1 MKNKLISIAITMV
14 IMLGMVGCGNNSK
27 QKTDTSTAENS
38 KELKKLTLV
47 LDYTP
52 NTNHTGIYV
61 AKELGYLKDEG
72 IDLDIVQPP
81 EDGASLLVASGEA
94 QVGIDYQDTIA
105 AAYAQ
110 ETPLPVTNIAALV
123 QHNTSGIV
131 SLKGN
136 GMDRPKGLEGKKYA
150 TWGLQVEQAMIKN
163 VVEKDGGDFSKVK
176 LVPSSTSNIFTVLGK
191 DIDAVWIFY
200 GWDGIAAKVKNID
213 VDYFAF
219 KDINPVFDYYTPT
232 IIANNDFLKN
242 DPETAKAFL
251 RAVKKGYEY
260 SIENPK
266 EAAKILLKVNPELDK
281 NLVIA
286 SQEYLNNEY
295 ISDAKKWGYIDSTRW
310 NNFYDWLFENKLI
323 DVKIAN
329 DFGFTNEFLPE

>member
-1 MKNKLISIAITMV
+1 MKKIIGLILIGM
-14 IMLGMVGCGNNSK
+14 MLLVGCGEKQESK
-27 QKTDTSTAENS
+27 DGT
-38 KELKKLTLV
+38 KELTLV

-61 AKELGYLKDEG
+61 AKELGYFAEEG
-72 IDLDIVQPP
+72 IELNIVQPP
-81 EDGASLLVASGEA
+81 QDGAPVLVASGKA

-110 ETPLPVTNIAALV
+110 DEPLPVTNIAALV

-136 GMDRPKGLEGKKYA
+136 GMDRPKGMEGKKYA
-150 TWGLQVEQAMIKN
+150 TWGMEVEQAMIKN
-163 VVEKDGGDFSKVK
+163 VVEKDGGDFSKVQ
-176 LVPSSTSNIFTVLGK
+176 LVPSNYSDIFTGLGN

-200 GWDGIAAKVKNID
+200 GWDGIAAQVKNVA

-232 IIANNDFLKN
+232 IIANNEFLKE

-251 RAVKKGYEY
+251 RALKKGYEY

-266 EAAKILLKVNPELDK
+266 EAAEILLKDNPELDSA
-281 NLVIA
+281 LVMA
-286 SQEYLNNEY
+286 SQEYLKDEY
-295 ISDAKKWGYIDSTRW
+295 ISEAKRWGEFDSTRW
-310 NNFYDWLFENKLI
+310 NNFYAWLFENGLI
-323 DVKIAN
+323 EKEIPA
-329 DFGFTNEFLPE
+329 DFGFSNEYLPE

>member
-1 MKNKLISIAITMV
+1 MKKIIGLILIGM
-14 IMLGMVGCGNNSK
+14 MLLVGCGEKQESK
-27 QKTDTSTAENS
+27 DGT
-38 KELKKLTLV
+38 KELTLV

-61 AKELGYLKDEG
+61 AKELGYFAEEG
-72 IDLDIVQPP
+72 IELNIVQPP
-81 EDGASLLVASGEA
+81 QDGAPVLVASGKA

-110 ETPLPVTNIAALV
+110 DEPLPVTNIAALV

-136 GMDRPKGLEGKKYA
+136 GMDRPKGMEGKKYA
-150 TWGLQVEQAMIKN
+150 TWGMEVEQAMIKN
-163 VVEKDGGDFSKVK
+163 VVEKDGGDFSKVQ
-176 LVPSSTSNIFTVLGK
+176 LVPSNYSDIFTGLGN

-200 GWDGIAAKVKNID
+200 GWDGIAAQVKNVA

-232 IIANNDFLKN
+232 IIANNEFLKE

-251 RAVKKGYEY
+251 RALKKGYEY

-266 EAAKILLKVNPELDK
+266 EAAEILLKDNPELDSA
-281 NLVIA
+281 LVMA
-286 SQEYLNNEY
+286 SQEYLKDEY
-295 ISDAKKWGYIDSTRW
+295 ISDAKRWGEFDSTRW
-310 NNFYDWLFENKLI
+310 NNFYAWLFENGLI
-323 DVKIAN
+323 EKEIPA
-329 DFGFTNEFLPE
+329 DFGFSNEYLPE